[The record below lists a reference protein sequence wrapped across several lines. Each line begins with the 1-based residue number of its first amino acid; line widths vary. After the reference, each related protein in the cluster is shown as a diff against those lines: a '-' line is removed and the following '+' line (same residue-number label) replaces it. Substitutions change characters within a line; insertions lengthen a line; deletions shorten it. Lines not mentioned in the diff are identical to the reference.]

1 MALTDDTRY
10 IEGGYK
16 AVVVAAVLILML
28 FLMVSGRCY
37 SRRLQKVMLE
47 ADDYVLV
54 LATLFTFALCAIAI
68 TFPRIARAGTRS
80 SPTANDSHGE
90 NKLMQA
96 SFISWMALYGAS
108 VALSKCAILLLYI
121 RVFTT
126 NNRAFTVAAC
136 VIGFLVG
143 ATGVATTVGSIF
155 QCTPMARNW
164 NGAVQGHCIN
174 KLDFAR
180 YTAIPNVVT
189 GFVMLLLPMPM
200 VWRLSVTIQQKI
212 ALTAT
217 FLHGTM
223 SVILGDIDVQ

>member
-54 LATLFTFALCAIAI
+54 LATLFT
-68 TFPRIARAGTRS
+68 IARAGTRS

>member
-1 MALTDDTRY
+1 
-10 IEGGYK
+10 
-16 AVVVAAVLILML
+16 
-28 FLMVSGRCY
+28 MVSGRCY
-37 SRRLQKVMLE
+37 SRRLQKVLLE

-68 TFPRIARAGTRS
+68 IFPRIARAGTRLS
-80 SPTANDSHGE
+80 TAVEHAHDE
-90 NKLMQA
+90 NKPMQA
-96 SFISWMALYGAS
+96 SFVSWMALYGAS

-155 QCTPMARNW
+155 QCTPVARNW
-164 NGAVQGHCIN
+164 SDAVQGHCIN

-200 VWRLSVTIQQKI
+200 IWRLSVTIEQKI

-217 FLHGTM
+217 FLHGIM
-223 SVILGDIDVQ
+223 SVVLDDIDVRWMG